1 VVFGSIHYKDQTGAI
16 VTKAY
21 DDCREVARLGGG
33 SGYQFKEAHTAKEWT
48 IGREWTLGLC
58 KGNPDGYEKKWQ
70 GGLPPACSVT
80 MPLANVKWTTRHWLL
95 IGGRWQWRPSCPI
108 CG

>member
-48 IGREWTLGLC
+48 IGRE
-58 KGNPDGYEKKWQ
+58 
-70 GGLPPACSVT
+70 
-80 MPLANVKWTTRHWLL
+80 
-95 IGGRWQWRPSCPI
+95 
-108 CG
+108 